1 MNDSAT
7 SISTNAA
14 FVEHLTKLAPEGE
27 TFLVVRQKPKLKEG
41 QLQFH
46 DDGAIKATWPAYL
59 PSEKRKP
66 GQAWYGNTGS
76 FIIDRFEAGH
86 PSASAS
92 NSEYVLLM
100 MLDDV
105 GDPEKAP
112 RIPPIEPTWKME
124 TSPGSY
130 QWGYVFS
137 EQPSKDEFCAAIIAI
152 AEAGFSDRGSIN
164 PVRNFRL
171 PGSVNLKPGKDNFEA
186 RLLEFHPE
194 RDFTLEQI
202 CAALE
207 VTPGPVAA
215 PFRPIRLSDKGT
227 DDVLVWLSE
236 NGKLLSLPNREGWA
250 AVVCPNAENHSDGN
264 PEGRYLPTT
273 RGFCCYHGHCSEVDS
288 RAFLDWVAEQGG
300 PAHTPGLRDE
310 LLALTMQDALSKLT
324 PTEAFPDAAAAV
336 VADVQ
341 RKEQAR
347 VDKADWYERF
357 AYVQSDDSYF
367 DMIDRRELSRS
378 AFNATFRHVSCKSI
392 HNQRKV
398 EAATCFD
405 ENRQAKGAHVL
416 AGLTYAAG
424 ETILC
429 ARDGLVYG
437 NQWRN
442 ARPDV
447 SGVSPTGIDRWLDHV
462 AHLVPNDRER
472 EHLLNIMAYKV
483 QHPAKKINHA
493 VLHIGTPGAGKD
505 LMWLPMQWAIDG
517 GLSLNVEN
525 IQNADIMSQ
534 WGYSY
539 EREMLVFQELRQAE
553 AKDRRALENHLKP
566 IIAAPPEYL
575 TVNRKGLHPYQALN
589 RLFVL
594 AFSNESIP
602 ITLPSDDRRWFVVRS
617 AVGRMEDGAGKA
629 MHDWYQ
635 AGGFARIAAWL
646 HARDVSAFNPGETPF
661 MTDAKLIMIESG
673 MSGAESFLTEL
684 MRARMGEF
692 ACGAVGGPWQSL
704 CDRLTGLAPPGMKL
718 PVAALM
724 HAFREAGWQDMGLIK
739 SREHAT
745 KKHIFA
751 APEMVNKPK
760 SELRDML
767 TGPTL
772 QSPAAALVRVK

>member
-1 MNDSAT
+1 MNDFT
-7 SISTNAA
+7 
-14 FVEHLTKLAPEGE
+14 EYLTRLAPEGE
-27 TFLVVRQKPKLKEG
+27 TFLCVRQKPKLKEG
-41 QLQFH
+41 ELQFH
-46 DDGAIKATWPAYL
+46 DDGAIKATWPAHL
-59 PSEKRKP
+59 PTERRKA

-76 FIIDRFEAGH
+76 FILDRFDNGH

-112 RIPPIEPTWKME
+112 NIPTIEPTWKIE
-124 TSPGSY
+124 TSPGSF

-137 EQPSKDEFCAAIIAI
+137 VQPSKDEFCAAIIAI
-152 AEAGFSDRGSIN
+152 AEAGFSDPGSIN

-171 PGSVNLKPGKDNFEA
+171 PGSVNLKPGKNNFEA
-186 RLLEFHPE
+186 VLHEFHPE

-202 CAALE
+202 CAALN
-207 VTPGPVAA
+207 VTPGPVTSSGT
-215 PFRPIRLSDKGT
+215 FRPIRLSDKGT

-250 AVVCPNAENHSDGN
+250 GVVCPNSASHSDGN

-273 RGFCCYHGHCSEVDS
+273 RGFCCYHGHCGEVDS

-310 LLALTMQDALSKLT
+310 LLAMTMAETLAKLT
-324 PTEAFPDAAAAV
+324 PTTAFPDAAAAV
-336 VADVQ
+336 VAEVE
-341 RKEQAR
+341 RKEQGR

-367 DMIDRRELSRS
+367 DMVDRRELSRG

-392 HNQRKV
+392 HNLRKI

-405 ENRQAKGAHVL
+405 ENRQDKGAYVL

-447 SGVSPTGIDRWLDHV
+447 SGVAPGNIDLWLDHV
-462 AHLVPNDRER
+462 ARLIPNDRER
-472 EHLLNIMAYKV
+472 AHLLDVMAFKV
-483 QHPAKKINHA
+483 QHPEQKINHA

-517 GLSLNVEN
+517 GMSVNVEN
-525 IQNADIMSQ
+525 IQNAEIMSQ

-553 AKDRRALENHLKP
+553 AKDRRGLENHLKP

-617 AVGRMEDGAGKA
+617 PVGRMEDGAGKK
-629 MHDWYQ
+629 MYDWYH
-635 AGGFARIAAWL
+635 AGGFSRIAAWL
-646 HARDVSAFNPGETPF
+646 HARDVAAFNPGENPF

-673 MSGAESFLTEL
+673 MSGAESFLAEL

-692 ACGAVGGPWQSL
+692 GVGVVGAPWQAL
-704 CDRLTGLAPPGMKL
+704 CDRLTGQAPPGMKL

-724 HAFREAGWQDMGLIK
+724 HAFREAGWSDMGLIK
-739 SREHAT
+739 SREHGT
-745 KKHIFA
+745 KKHLFA
-751 APEMVNKPK
+751 APDMINRPK
-760 SELRDML
+760 SELRDL
-767 TGPTL
+767 LPDPATR
-772 QSPAAALVRVK
+772 SPGAILKMVK